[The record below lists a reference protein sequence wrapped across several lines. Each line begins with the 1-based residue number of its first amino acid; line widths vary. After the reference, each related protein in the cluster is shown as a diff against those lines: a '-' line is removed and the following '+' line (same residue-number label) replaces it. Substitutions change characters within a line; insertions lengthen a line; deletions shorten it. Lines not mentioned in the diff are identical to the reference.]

1 MSAAPQWEPYRV
13 ITDAEA
19 LLEMFIDRIED
30 MNVSRITIDETGG
43 FTPGYSAKLL
53 CQPPMKTMAN
63 ESFTR
68 MLKAT
73 GIVLVAVVDDDRFAA
88 IKEHLVKRRRR
99 VLQANASKTRP
110 TWLFTRKRAR
120 EMGKN
125 RWSVLTDEQRTK
137 LARKMQ
143 KASAA
148 ARRRKRQEA
157 DSLKSNISTKACTVP
172 ATLSSETCHAAPS
185 SAA

>member
-1 MSAAPQWEPYRV
+1 MEAMSAWEPYRV

-30 MNVSRITIDETGG
+30 MIVSRITIDETGG

-148 ARRRKRQEA
+148 ARRRKRQE
-157 DSLKSNISTKACTVP
+157 SENMSTKACTVP
-172 ATLSSETCHAAPS
+172 ATLSSETCQAAPS